1 MNKWGLIPAWSKDPK
16 IGFSLKNARA
26 ETVDEKPA
34 FRSAFKSRAL
44 SLIPSS
50 GFYEWQP
57 TGGKHKQP
65 YYFRRSDGAAL
76 LGFAGLWE
84 HWRNSEGQSI
94 ETCSIITTTA
104 NGVVR
109 PVHDRML
116 VILDPTQYGQW
127 LDPRGQCGRIVGD
140 TQAGGGGM
148 WMTAFPVSS
157 YGQFKWMSSDPAQ
170 AAFFSTVAYSS
181 GRRQMAER
189 APAPRRPR
197 QSGSRLPVSGRARR
211 GRGCGWPQSGQDTFS
226 PHRGCSRRGAA
237 GRAAE
242 DGHNG
247 LRVVLAD
254 WTAQG
259 AAGQG
264 NSHCRHP
271 PRRGSRSEG
280 ESGKGDTARRWQE
293 PAEEAIE

>member
-1 MNKWGLIPAWSKDPK
+1 MSGNIAPSQTVATLRLDDAGGRVLRMNKWGLIPAWSKDPK

-34 FRSAFKSRAL
+34 FRSAFKSRRC
-44 SLIPSS
+44 LIPSS

-65 YYFRRSDGAAL
+65 YYFRRSDGAL

-127 LDPRGQCGRIVGD
+127 LDPRASAEELLVTLRPE
-140 TQAGGGGM
+140 AEE

-157 YGQFKWMSSDPAQ
+157 YGQFKWMSSDPA
-170 AAFFSTVAYSS
+170 
-181 GRRQMAER
+181 RRFLLD
-189 APAPRRPR
+189 RRVFVWASADGGEG
-197 QSGSRLPVSGRARR
+197 SGSAAAKTVGFPAAGFGGGASGTRMR
-211 GRGCGWPQSGQDTFS
+211 WPQSGQDTFS
-226 PHRGCSRRGAA
+226 PHRGCSRR
-237 GRAAE
+237 
-242 DGHNG
+242 
-247 LRVVLAD
+247 VPQV
-254 WTAQG
+254 
-259 AAGQG
+259 GQ
-264 NSHCRHP
+264 RKMAIM
-271 PRRGSRSEG
+271 GSG
-280 ESGKGDTARRWQE
+280 
-293 PAEEAIE
+293 